1 MALTSTYYKW
11 GILGGF
17 VGAILMVLVML
28 AAGMSMGMPQAL
40 ILRALGVGVLGIAP
54 GDFMGTML
62 GGLVIHLITG
72 TFIIAS
78 ILVAVTLAVKR
89 QLLVTNAGR
98 GLGIGLLAGAV
109 VYFVWGLPMLYLVM
123 APSAVKAV
131 VATMGVSMTMAK
143 GMLMAKIGYVAV
155 AFFFA
160 HLVYGATWGVLVGFG
175 VSRASGKGGNGS
187 RSAGSSQ
194 FKCPTCGAAFASKNE
209 LMEHG
214 KVHMSSTPKQEF
226 KCPACGATF
235 ASQQELMDHKAKAH
249 PM

>member
-1 MALTSTYYKW
+1 MTSTTTHYKW
-11 GILGGF
+11 SFLGGF
-17 VGAILMVLVML
+17 VGAVLMVLVML

-40 ILRALGVGVLGIAP
+40 LLRALGVGVLGIAP
-54 GDFMGTML
+54 GNFMGTML

-123 APSAVKAV
+123 APGAVKAV
-131 VATMGVSMTMAK
+131 VATMGVSMSMAK
-143 GMLMAKIGYVAV
+143 GMLMAKIGYVAA

-160 HLVYGATWGVLVGFG
+160 HLVYGATWGALVGFG
-175 VSRASGKGGNGS
+175 VSRASGSGGSGS
-187 RSAGSSQ
+187 RRAGSSQ
-194 FKCPTCGAAFASKNE
+194 FKCLACGAAFASRND
-209 LMEHG
+209 LMEH
-214 KVHMSSTPKQEF
+214 
-226 KCPACGATF
+226 
-235 ASQQELMDHKAKAH
+235 AKAH
-249 PM
+249 TMQEKAK